1 MIVEIKPRIIN
12 LPPQELYLFEA
23 PADMVVR
30 MQKLADNL
38 EFIPE
43 VKNRAISSPRQEI
56 NPEFKFFVRWVEAC
70 LGFVKDDLDLMCD
83 RVEVTQ
89 MWMNRATKGYKVH
102 KHHHPNSMFSAVY
115 YVQDTNGT
123 RFFQESLWSKDF
135 GLLSPMKH
143 PNQGIEHVY
152 EHSAKAGQLLVFPS
166 QMQHDSAEQTHEGY
180 RYTMALNAFPK
191 GVIGDYNKL
200 SGMEL

>member
-1 MIVEIKPRIIN
+1 MIVEIKPHIIK

-30 MQKLADNL
+30 MQELADNL
-38 EFIPE
+38 EFGPE
-43 VKNRAISSPRQEI
+43 EENRAISYPRLEI

-70 LGFVKDDLDLMCD
+70 LSFVKDDLHLLCE

-89 MWMNRATKGYKVH
+89 MWMNRSTKGYKVH
-102 KHHHPNSMFSAVY
+102 RHHHPNSMFSAVY

-123 RFFQESLWSKDF
+123 RFMQQSLWSKDF
-135 GLLSPMKH
+135 GLLSPMET
-143 PNQGIEHVY
+143 PSRGIESAY
-152 EHSAKAGQLLVFPS
+152 EHCAKAGQLLVFPS
-166 QMQHDSAEQTHEGY
+166 QMVHDSAEQIDEGY
-180 RYTMALNAFPK
+180 RYTVALNAFPK
-191 GVIGDYNKL
+191 GAIGDFNTL